1 MNHRFCVC
9 VCVCLYIYGYIW
21 ILVDYYEKPYANKY
35 GNLIEMGK
43 FLERQ
48 KLPKLTEEVADNP
61 NSSVSI
67 KLNL

>member
-1 MNHRFCVC
+1 MCVC
-9 VCVCLYIYGYIW
+9 VFVYIW
-21 ILVDYYEKPYANKY
+21 ILVDYYEKLYANKY

>member
-1 MNHRFCVC
+1 MFV
-9 VCVCLYIYGYIW
+9 YIW
-21 ILVDYYEKPYANKY
+21 ILVDYYEKLYANKY